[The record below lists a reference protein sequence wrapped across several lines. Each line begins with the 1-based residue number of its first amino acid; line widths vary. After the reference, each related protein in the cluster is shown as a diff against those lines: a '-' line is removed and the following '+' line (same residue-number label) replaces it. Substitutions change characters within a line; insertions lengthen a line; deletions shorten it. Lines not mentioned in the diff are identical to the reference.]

1 MSKNRLEMPS
11 VLITGANGWLGRSAI
26 SVLTERYPNKFRIYA
41 LTRNKNNLSNLHL
54 QNLQVINYDEVQHID
69 SPITGLIHTAFKT
82 QSYITELTAD
92 SYKVENSEIL
102 NWLDR
107 FLIEKKPAWT
117 ISISSGAAKTYSDKL
132 SKGVSLNS
140 KDLYGELKLQEEQI
154 LTDSSIPNIAI
165 GRLWA
170 ASGRYMQNHKIY
182 ALGEFIEK
190 ALNLERI
197 TIKSSKPV
205 FRRYIDAEDFL
216 DVLLNCAWAN
226 PRTLIDSGGVLTT
239 IESLASLVVNEI
251 AKQTGSKV
259 PISVGNEE
267 VEPSNQEYF
276 PKSNRF
282 NLLMEQYGIVGLTL
296 EQQIER
302 TAIAVRDRLDVTQK

>member
-41 LTRNKNNLSNLHL
+41 LTRNRNNLSNLHL

-107 FLIEKKPAWT
+107 FLSEKNPAWA

-132 SKGVSLNS
+132 SKREPLNS
-140 KDLYGELKLQEEQI
+140 KDLYGELKVQEEQI

-190 ALNLERI
+190 ALNSERI
-197 TIKSSKPV
+197 IVKSSKPV

-302 TAIAVRDRLDVTQK
+302 TAIAVRERLDVTQK

>member
-41 LTRNKNNLSNLHL
+41 LTRNKRNLSDLHIPSV
-54 QNLQVINYDEVQHID
+54 QVINYDEVQHID
-69 SPITGLIHTAFKT
+69 LPITGLIHTAFKT
-82 QSYITELTAD
+82 QSYIAELTAD
-92 SYKVENSEIL
+92 RYKVENSEIL

-107 FLIEKKPAWT
+107 FLIEKNPAWA

-132 SKGVSLNS
+132 SKGEPLNS
-140 KDLYGELKLQEEQI
+140 KDLYGELKVQEEQI
-154 LTDSSIPNIAI
+154 LTDSLIPNIAI

-190 ALNLERI
+190 A
-197 TIKSSKPV
+197 
-205 FRRYIDAEDFL
+205 FL
-216 DVLLNCAWAN
+216 DVLLNCAWTN

-259 PISVGNEE
+259 QISVGNEE

-282 NLLMEQYGIVGLTL
+282 NLLLEQYGIVGLTL

-302 TAIAVRDRLDVTQK
+302 TAIAVRERLDVTQK

>member
-1 MSKNRLEMPS
+1 MPS

-41 LTRNKNNLSNLHL
+41 LTRNRNNLSNLHL
-54 QNLQVINYDEVQHID
+54 QNVQVIHYDEVLGID

-107 FLIEKKPAWT
+107 FLSEKNPAWA

-132 SKGVSLNS
+132 SKREPLNS

-267 VEPSNQEYF
+267 VEPSNQEYY

-302 TAIAVRDRLDVTQK
+302 TAIAVRERLDVTQK